1 MASWT
6 LQSGTYH
13 QKVSMDQTKQFQ
25 VAIVANGGDNTVVY
39 SRDFGA
45 TWTPSTGIT
54 GNANTISM
62 NPNGNIV
69 MVGVNSV
76 FSPVYISTNY
86 GVSFTGTNPLA
97 SYWTVVGVEYNNYM
111 IACDYS
117 GNVARVYLSSN
128 QGSTWSSIAS
138 YSGYLITSA
147 AWSYNDGMQHLY
159 LVGFNTAAPYT
170 TSIKITSNR
179 GASWTS
185 LSNISSYN
193 LEDVACSY
201 DGKYVVVSASQ
212 DGVYRSVDYGAT
224 WNKTALISN
233 PPAGPNYQQIVCDRT
248 GNKISVADSVSKV
261 IYHSV
266 NGGLTWTIQTT
277 SGSSAGSAVLG
288 LSMSFD
294 GSIQHASFSTVGTY
308 KVSVPEWKDVSFA
321 NNQIKHLRHT
331 ACDSTSQ
338 HMVAIADGGYS
349 ISYSSDYGFTW
360 TLSDANSSGNTTY
373 TCMTATPSC
382 QYVVAGFQSTISGI
396 VYSANYGENFA
407 IVSTGLNFVPS
418 AVAIS
423 SDGQTFYAATST
435 IAGSVYIGT
444 SGGSLIVRNIGV
456 PSLFWNSIACDST
469 GQLVYA
475 TAKGNGTD
483 APYYMYQYNT
493 ATPYVYLP
501 LNGSTTDIMSHST
514 ITPHG
519 SIGYVPG
526 TSQYAA
532 NLANTL
538 STPATKY
545 IDGTWTAIPNF
556 TVGFWFNCQSY
567 SNSVSSCIV
576 GFAGSNFSMYINLN
590 AGTVA
595 MQFLASNGGYYTIT
609 APSPVTTNVWYYVT
623 AVYQQSGTCTLY
635 INGTSVGTMTGM
647 AFQNPPNRFRIGDYA
662 HGSGSPFNGYINDF
676 KIYNTAG
683 AYDTWS
689 PLPRFASSPL
699 LPLSVACD
707 STGQVLTVAAGT
719 DGVYRSTNGGSTWA
733 LKDTMAVQEVIVH
746 PKKVG
751 LTANTWVQDGISWT
765 SSASTA
771 QGGQDPFVPFRST
784 IDNSWN
790 TTSYSYTP
798 SGNNSGVYSTF
809 YTNGTTTQTVQGDWL
824 QIRSSKPIVM
834 KSYQLGCGN
843 SNNLAGR
850 FYIIASNDGVNWRA
864 LQYANA
870 VGRPSY
876 GVYELITGTITV
888 NSTSSQP
895 WGSTT
900 LTTTSYDGSANAY
913 TYFRLIVTNS
923 YYGPGTVAQIGAWVI
938 NAIPFEEPIMPQKSG
953 ISTNTWSK
961 NGVNWTSS
969 ASSVN
974 GSWSVY
980 KAFNTVVGD
989 AWLSSNSPSPY
1000 NDNGTVNTGV
1010 AGSTTVLGGIGV
1022 LRGEW
1027 LQIQSS
1033 TPKVL
1038 SSFTYGLGPNP
1049 WPYTNA
1055 PRTYYIVGSTDGT
1068 SWYPIQSGTFAISN
1082 FTGAGTN
1089 VLINYTGTQTLGGG
1103 MPGTVATTAYSYS
1116 TRSYTYFRII
1126 GTSIMNYAGSG
1137 STYMEIGEWYMNFVD
1152 NTTPGSL
1159 IPYIH
1164 LPLQDSVEDVMGN
1177 STITSYG
1184 SIQYL
1189 SGPAGNYAVNL
1200 QNTPAGTAAN
1210 YLRGTWTGS
1219 DNFTITFRFNYQSN
1233 TPSNIQEIFSAYGGA
1248 LVLLI
1253 SSNNN
1258 VLDWVVPTGGSA
1270 TDAAVTPYPLI
1281 IGVWYSVICTFQTNG
1296 PCCLYVNDEL
1306 IACFTNVGGPGT
1318 NTNGTFTLAGLDN
1331 AWPGYAFN
1339 GYISDFKIYGHALP
1353 PPTGR
1358 SITKVACDS
1367 TGSNLLV
1374 AETTRKYVYQSS
1386 NSGSTWTTPVISG
1399 AYPGSSAG
1407 DIQAISM
1414 DPTGTFAFASYY
1426 NISSVVS
1433 QRSSNITTLWA
1444 TTVGQYYP
1452 MITYSTDN
1460 QYQAAI
1466 NVVDRFT
1473 ATGHNIVAY
1482 STNSGVTW
1490 TNGADLGGSVRSI
1503 ASDATGQYVVV
1514 IVQVNGTAVPAVHR
1528 STDYGATFNI
1538 LSNSPDYWVIG
1549 ANCIACDSTG
1559 QRIYVGSYNGEVY
1572 VSTNAGTN
1580 WVSTTTLSNYVENIT
1595 CSYSGQYVYA
1605 LVSGNVYISTNY
1617 GQAWSTAITI
1627 SNYGCNQVACDWSGQ
1642 NLVAA
1647 CNGDG
1652 IYRSTNY
1659 GQTWT
1664 KTNAVSEPLVGG
1676 STYYYKIACNSTGQR
1691 IITMDVNNSV
1701 LYTSLDAGTTWTM
1714 QYTPESSSD
1723 EAFTGVSISADGT
1736 QYAAGFYNPGSY
1748 FLTQGTADLQP
1759 ISVPCFLEGTKILC
1773 HVNGEDQ
1780 YIPIETM
1787 RPGTIVKTSMD
1798 GYKAVK
1804 LIGSRSMQNPGTGVR
1819 DKNALYLCTK
1829 DNYPDITEDLTITGC
1844 HAILVDYITEEEREG
1859 IIATLERIFIT
1870 DKKYR
1875 LPACVDQKAKEVLV
1889 PGPNMVWHFA
1899 LEHYHDKMN
1908 YGVYAQGLLVETS
1921 PIWHMNTKNY
1931 NLVQ

>member
-6 LQSGTYH
+6 LQSGTYY
-13 QKVSMDQTKQFQ
+13 QKVSMDQTTQFR
-25 VAIVANGGDNTVVY
+25 VALVVNGGDDTVVY

-54 GNANTISM
+54 GNVNTISM

-69 MVGVNSV
+69 IVGVNSLL
-76 FSPVYISTNY
+76 SPAFISTNY
-86 GVSFTGTNPLA
+86 GVSFTGTYPLA
-97 SYWTVVGVEYNNYM
+97 SYWTVVGVENNNYM

-117 GNVARVYLSSN
+117 GGTATVYLSSN
-128 QGSTWSSIAS
+128 QGSSWSAIAS
-138 YSGYLITSA
+138 YGGHLISNA
-147 AWSYNDGMQHLY
+147 AWSYNDGMMAMYTLR
-159 LVGFNTAAPYT
+159 FNTNSPYAT
-170 TSIKITSNR
+170 TLNRTINR
-179 GASWTS
+179 GVSWS
-185 LSNISSYN
+185 GISNISSYN
-193 LEDVACSY
+193 LQDVAC
-201 DGKYVVVSASQ
+201 DQTGQYVVVSAAQ
-212 DGVYRSVDYGAT
+212 DGVYRSTDYGAT
-224 WNKTALISN
+224 WNKTALYTN
-233 PPAGPNYQQIVCDRT
+233 APAGPNYQQIECDWT
-248 GNKISVADSVSKV
+248 GNKISVVDSVNKV
-261 IYHSV
+261 IYHSA

-277 SGSSAGSAVLG
+277 TGSSAGSVLG
-288 LSMSFD
+288 LSMSSN
-294 GSIQHASFSTVGTY
+294 GSVQYASFSTVGTY
-308 KVSVPEWKDVSFA
+308 MVSISEWKDVAFA

-373 TCMTATPSC
+373 TCMAATPSC
-382 QYVVAGFQSTISGI
+382 QHVVAGFQSTTSGI

-475 TAKGNGTD
+475 TAKGNGTA
-483 APYYMYQYNT
+483 APYYMYQYNIG
-493 ATPYVYLP
+493 TPYVYLP
-501 LNGSTTDIMSHST
+501 LNGSTTDIMGNST
-514 ITPHG
+514 ITPTG
-519 SIGYVPG
+519 SITYTTG
-526 TSQYAA
+526 TSSQYAV
-532 NLANTL
+532 NLANT
-538 STPATKY
+538 PASAASKY
-545 IDGTWTAIPNF
+545 IIGTWTGSSSF
-556 TVGFWFNCQSY
+556 TMSFWFNAQSLGAQQILVGAY
-567 SNSVSSCIV
+567 NGQFQLILLGNNQLAFYVPIGGGDVIIYYTPGILQNTWYHLSVS
-576 GFAGSNFSMYINLN
+576 FK
-590 AGTVA
+590 
-595 MQFLASNGGYYTIT
+595 
-609 APSPVTTNVWYYVT
+609 
-623 AVYQQSGTCTLY
+623 QSGLCSMHV
-635 INGTSVGTMTGM
+635 NGVQVGTYNNVSSFTGSSSGI
-647 AFQNPPNRFRIGDYA
+647 FTIGCQDDSRTQA
-662 HGSGSPFNGYINDF
+662 FNGYINDF
-676 KIYNTAG
+676 KIYNTAA

-689 PLPRFASSPL
+689 PMPRFASSPL

-733 LKDTMAVQEVIVH
+733 LKDTMAVEEVIVR
-746 PKKVG
+746 PRKTG
-751 LTANTWVQDGISWT
+751 LSTNTWVQDGISWT

-771 QGGQDPFVPFRST
+771 ISGNDPYVPFRSI

-790 TTSYSYTP
+790 TTSYTYTP
-798 SGNNSGVYSTF
+798 SGNNSGIYSTF
-809 YTNGTTTQTVQGDWL
+809 YTNGSSTQTVQGDWL

-843 SNNLAGR
+843 SNNLAGI
-850 FYIIASNDGVNWRA
+850 FYIIASNDGVTWRA

-870 VGRPSY
+870 AGRPSY
-876 GVYELITGTITV
+876 GVYEVITGTITV

-900 LTTTSYDGSANAY
+900 LATTSYDGSANAY

-938 NAIPFEEPIMPQKSG
+938 NAIPFEAPIMPQKSG
-953 ISTNTWSK
+953 ISTNSWS
-961 NGVNWTSS
+961 NSGVDWTAS

-980 KAFNTVVGD
+980 KAFNTIVGD

-1027 LQIQSS
+1027 VQIQSS

-1038 SSFTYGLGPNP
+1038 SSFAYGLGPNP

-1082 FTGAGTN
+1082 FTAAGTN

-1103 MPGTVATTAYSYS
+1103 MPGTVATTAYSSS

-1126 GTSIMNYAGSG
+1126 GTSIMNYGGSG
-1137 STYMEIGEWYMNFVD
+1137 STYMELGEWYMNFLD
-1152 NTTPGSL
+1152 NTTPGAL
-1159 IPYIH
+1159 VPYIE
-1164 LPLQDSVEDVMGN
+1164 LPLQGSVADITGN
-1177 STITSYG
+1177 STVTAYG
-1184 SIQYL
+1184 SIVYL
-1189 SGPAGNYAVNL
+1189 SGPAGNYAVNIF
-1200 QNTPAGTAAN
+1200 NTVGQSGYQASQ
-1210 YLRGTWTGS
+1210 YIRGTIPNGMTA
-1219 DNFTITFRFNYQSN
+1219 FTIKGRFNAQSN
-1233 TPSNIQEIFSAYGGA
+1233 ANNSYPTIFSMYGVGVIFFM
-1248 LVLLI
+1248 LPGNTIGLNLPSGSGTSGNFIQGPTI
-1253 SSNNN
+1253 S
-1258 VLDWVVPTGGSA
+1258 LGT
-1270 TDAAVTPYPLI
+1270 
-1281 IGVWYSVICTFQTNG
+1281 WYSFMIIYQIGMCYFY
-1296 PCCLYVNDEL
+1296 LNDEL
-1306 IACFTNVGGPGT
+1306 VGT
-1318 NTNGTFTLAGLDN
+1318 TTSAGLGSFGSTLFSLGCYDADTN
-1331 AWPGYAFN
+1331 QPFN
-1339 GYISDFKIYGHALP
+1339 GFISGIQIYGHVLP

-1358 SITKVACDS
+1358 SITKVASDS

-1374 AETTRKYVYQSS
+1374 AETTGAYVYQSS

-1399 AYPGSSAG
+1399 AYPGASAG
-1407 DIQAISM
+1407 DIQTVSM
-1414 DPTGTFAFASYY
+1414 DSTGTFSFASYY
-1426 NISSVVS
+1426 NISSVVN
-1433 QRSSNITTLWA
+1433 QRSTSLTTLW
-1444 TTVGQYYP
+1444 TTTTGQYYP

-1473 ATGHNIVAY
+1473 ATGNNVVAY
-1482 STNSGVTW
+1482 STDSGATW
-1490 TNGADLGGSVRSI
+1490 TNGADLGGSVNSI
-1503 ASDATGQYVVV
+1503 AANATGQYVVV
-1514 IVQVNGTAVPAVHR
+1514 IVQVNGTAVPAVYR
-1528 STDYGATFNI
+1528 STDYGATFNV
-1538 LSNSPDYWVIG
+1538 LSNSPDYWNLG

-1559 QRIYVGSYNGEVY
+1559 QHLYVGTYNGDLY
-1572 VSTNAGTN
+1572 VSSNSGAN
-1580 WVSTTTLSNYVENIT
+1580 WNSVSLFYSVYNIS
-1595 CSYSGQYVYA
+1595 CSQSGKYVYA
-1605 LVSGNVYISTNY
+1605 LANTNVYISTNY
-1617 GQAWSTAITI
+1617 GQAWSTAIII

-1664 KTNAVSEPLVGG
+1664 RTSAPFSPSVGNG
-1676 STYYYKIACNSTGQR
+1676 TYYNKIACNSTGQR
-1691 IITMDVNNSV
+1691 IIAMDNNNETIY
-1701 LYTSLDAGTTWTM
+1701 LSLDAGTTWTL
-1714 QYTPESSSD
+1714 QYTPESMTD
-1723 EAFTGVSISADGT
+1723 NAFIGVSMSADGT

-1748 FLTQGTADLQP
+1748 FLTQGTPDLQP
-1759 ISVPCFLEGTKILC
+1759 VSVPCFLEGTKILC

-1829 DNYPDITEDLTITGC
+1829 DNYPEVIEDLTITGC
-1844 HAILVDYITEEEREG
+1844 HAILVDYITEAEREG

-1931 NLVQ
+1931 NLVN